1 MSYLDNE
8 FNLEDS
14 HREDEDDNLDE
25 KAPMSKE
32 DILELIIDEQHK
44 IINDMF
50 DNLNDYINS
59 KDYIFPIIQ
68 KLNITNF
75 DSWFS
80 KFIRPVDVK
89 TIQMDTKKDI
99 KSKNNKRH
107 KNNEF

>member
-14 HREDEDDNLDE
+14 HRDEDDNLDE
-25 KAPMSKE
+25 KAPMSE
-32 DILELIIDEQHK
+32 QDILEVTTDEQFK

-75 DSWFS
+75 DIWFS
-80 KFIRPVDVK
+80 KFIHPADVK
-89 TIQMDTKKDI
+89 TIQTDT

-107 KNNEF
+107 KNKEF